1 MYKPPPEPEEN
12 DPNCCNI
19 TFRFIDNSLS
29 FCRKFDKN
37 MKIKEL
43 YYLISSKYPKLQ
55 YRLFRISPST
65 ELTETNNNLEQE
77 KLFPSGLIQVVS

>member
-1 MYKPPPEPEEN
+1 
-12 DPNCCNI
+12 
-19 TFRFIDNSLS
+19 
-29 FCRKFDKN
+29 